1 MQSSTK
7 ADRDVMKAISMLTT
21 RVEKL
26 STNFQKAKDKS
37 NLQETKDEKIPSK
50 PANDSTLP
58 TILPY
63 ITHAPFP
70 QRLAKARLE
79 NNMGRS
85 FIVTEVPSFAR
96 FLKDLTTNRNKT
108 EGVVNLFEQCI
119 AIILKQ
125 LLPKLED
132 LSNFSIP
139 ISIDSLVVYNALYD
153 LGASVSLMPFLF
165 TKNYKNEGS
174 LLQTSMTLQ
183 LVIEVLG
190 IPRVL

>member
-1 MQSSTK
+1 
-7 ADRDVMKAISMLTT
+7 MKDIQL
-21 RVEKL
+21 
-26 STNFQKAKDKS
+26 
-37 NLQETKDEKIPSK
+37 KIHC
-50 PANDSTLP
+50 LP
-58 TILPY
+58 V
-63 ITHAPFP
+63 
-70 QRLAKARLE
+70 
-79 NNMGRS
+79 
-85 FIVTEVPSFAR
+85 VTEVPSFAR